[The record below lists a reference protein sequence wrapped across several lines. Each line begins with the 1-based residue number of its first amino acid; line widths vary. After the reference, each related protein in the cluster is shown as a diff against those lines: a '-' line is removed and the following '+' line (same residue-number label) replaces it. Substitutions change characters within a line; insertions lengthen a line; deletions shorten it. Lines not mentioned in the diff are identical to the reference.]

1 VSCRTRRVGLAGEI
15 GSSCSTKSTA
25 SLSIIS
31 RNGWVTSVPGWA
43 EVTLETLWGSL
54 PDELCQLGYDVQQ
67 IGEG

>member
-1 VSCRTRRVGLAGEI
+1 VSCRTRRGRPCGRNRKQLFNQINGFV
-15 GSSCSTKSTA
+15 
-25 SLSIIS
+25 IS